1 MLRFSFSTVT
11 TPVVAC
17 EMKENQLN
25 CIEFLTRETPVK
37 RGYDPGNETE
47 SMR

>member
-11 TPVVAC
+11 TPVVAY

-25 CIEFLTRETPVK
+25 CIESLTGETPVK
-37 RGYDPGNETE
+37 KGNDPGNETE